1 LLEVISYLIY
11 SIDGRYLAVGLG
23 SDNGVRVY
31 RTGDYS
37 LVKEDPDYGD
47 SVYGMDFSQYG
58 RLVTTSG
65 VLSFMIK
72 TQINKKNKSTGWRKT
87 PTCKLFSRRFKD
99 CCWIWIW

>member
-1 LLEVISYLIY
+1 
-11 SIDGRYLAVGLG
+11 DGRYLAGGLG

-31 RTGDYS
+31 RTGDYF

-65 VLSFMIK
+65 VSSFMIK

-87 PTCKLFSRRFKD
+87 PTCKLFSRWFKD

>member
-37 LVKEDPDYGD
+37 LVKEDLDYGN

-58 RLVTTSG
+58 RLVTTSS
-65 VLSFMIK
+65 VSSFMIK
-72 TQINKKNKSTGWRKT
+72 NKLIKKIKVPGGERPQHVSFSTDGSK
-87 PTCKLFSRRFKD
+87 
-99 CCWIWIW
+99 IAVGYG

>member
-1 LLEVISYLIY
+1 LPEVISYLIY
-11 SIDGRYLAVGLG
+11 SKDGRYLAVGLG

-65 VLSFMIK
+65 VSSFMIK

-87 PTCKLFSRRFKD
+87 PSCKLFSRWFKD